1 MCDVKQ
7 NEELDR
13 DVHYKKPLSKLKSLH
28 YRILNILRQM
38 SYNIQYEDIH
48 IKFYYNNLMLGMII
62 TDKVFKYCHFGDFL
76 YSIEVSNDIINRY
89 NSVFNY
95 SDFECR
101 VMFICELILYSG
113 MLYESITITK

>member
-1 MCDVKQ
+1 MFDVKQ

-13 DVHYKKPLSKLKSLH
+13 DVRYEKPLSKLKSLH
-28 YRILNILRQM
+28 YRILNILRQT
-38 SYNIQYEDIH
+38 SYNIQYENIY

-101 VMFICELILYSG
+101 VMFISELTLYSG

>member
-1 MCDVKQ
+1 MKQ

-13 DVHYKKPLSKLKSLH
+13 DVHYEKPLSKLKSLH

-101 VMFICELILYSG
+101 VMFISELTLYSG
-113 MLYESITITK
+113 MLYESITTTK

>member
-1 MCDVKQ
+1 
-7 NEELDR
+7 
-13 DVHYKKPLSKLKSLH
+13 
-28 YRILNILRQM
+28 M
-38 SYNIQYEDIH
+38 SYNIQYEN

-76 YSIEVSNDIINRY
+76 YSIEVGNDIINRH

-101 VMFICELILYSG
+101 VMFISELTLYSG
-113 MLYESITITK
+113 ILYENFTITKYSISYLYERSSYFPKLSNYYCLL